1 MKQVTTTRSSTKTH
15 KKNRI
20 PSMLEHDDIW
30 ENDDDYNFVDNSL
43 ITKNADSKSVLSRS
57 ERLPIPE
64 HELGSSHHEKVS
76 ELGSSCHE
84 KVNEP
89 ASSQNLNRGELSSNN
104 SLITLRSK
112 KTEGIPLNLI
122 KIIKWLE
129 VEANGKKGVWVPCSL
144 RKMKELGVTHRL
156 IFKSREIGK
165 KMSLIDYKFELN
177 SQNQTETFY
186 CLGEETLYFN

>member
-1 MKQVTTTRSSTKTH
+1 MKPSTSSLSSKKPH

-20 PSMLEHDDIW
+20 PSMLEHEDLW

-43 ITKNADSKSVLSRS
+43 ISKESESQASRS
-57 ERLPIPE
+57 ISSPVSVN
-64 HELGSSHHEKVS
+64 ELGSSPFRKLG
-76 ELGSSCHE
+76 ELPSSPNE
-84 KVNEP
+84 IVNEP
-89 ASSQNLNRGELSSNN
+89 PSSQNLNIGELPSNN
-104 SLITLRSK
+104 NIVTLRSK

-122 KIIKWLE
+122 KIIRWLE
-129 VEANGKKGVWVPCSL
+129 VETNGKKGVWVPCSL
-144 RKMKELGVTHRL
+144 KKMKELGVTHRL

-165 KMSLIDYKFELN
+165 QMNLIDYKFELN